1 MASRVAVLIVNNIL
15 PVEHIQNSLEEIGF
29 SCIVIDSIA
38 LDIELPTFNVCIVGV
53 VETGQKD
60 RLVMLSKKYP
70 DKPFLYYAD
79 QALADRVDEFEI
91 VGESNIVYP
100 DFTNRE
106 LGLAIELTS
115 IKRKQAY
122 ASAFSDRNS
131 SSNHVR
137 LKNIISE
144 EQAWRILFEQSPNG
158 ILLGDDSG
166 NILYT
171 NQVAGEML
179 GYDAQELIRMQFHD
193 LVSEELKPLV
203 DANIQKIISGESLI
217 TEVYNYRKDG
227 CKRYIKLHE
236 ARVIFPNGNFGIL
249 DISTDISRA
258 KEAEEALLESMG
270 KYQVLVERSND
281 GIIYAKDGLI
291 IYGNPKIMEMLA
303 TNSNEFIGKPISTFL
318 HSKVRDSV
326 LERYA
331 RRVKGK
337 EEPSIYETLLINSKN
352 EPIPVEFNVNL
363 TRLKD
368 ETITI
373 VFVRDIS
380 KRKQIEKAVR
390 ESEESYRGL
399 FDNASEAISILD
411 SSGVFLD
418 VNFSGQKMYGY
429 TKDEIVGLTIDSIA
443 AKELNDLLEI
453 KRRIKLA
460 YQGHSQTFEFWG
472 TRKDGQAIPN
482 EVVLSKGTYFGLQV
496 VMAMARDISERKNA
510 EAILKESEDKYRSL
524 TEEIPIGMYRLSPAG
539 DIIYSN
545 PAFATMMGFSNPN
558 ELIGQNIGRFSND
571 NLFKNT
577 LFGASEEFNSSE
589 EILLQRADG
598 VNIWVRNQTR
608 IHCVDSDTVTYLD
621 GVMFDIS
628 DRKLAI
634 DALQENEAKFRAMVV
649 AIPDQLFRITGDGTL
664 VDFAPTD
671 QLYYPKLT
679 FDMIGKPLG
688 DYIPNEV
695 FLEFANA
702 VDQCKSTNLLQTFEY
717 RIDADSKTF
726 FYESRIIAAGNETFL
741 VLQRDITQRKKAEE
755 DLKMLAQAIM
765 NANDS
770 ITITDLNNKIIFV
783 NPAFSHIYGYS
794 HDEIIG
800 KNTAILKPLDVED
813 GLDRQIMAETM
824 KSGWQGELINV
835 KKDGS
840 VFPISLSTSSVYDDS
855 GNPIAMVG
863 ISNDITERK
872 RIEQELIRAKEKAE
886 ESDKLKTAFLSNM
899 SHEIRSPMNAVLG
912 FIQLLKDEELLSESG
927 QKYIELIQNSGNQL
941 LSLIEDII
949 DISKIQANQLRIL
962 KSPFDLNQCMEDL
975 YSVFSSQLKYK
986 SEVKT
991 MLFQPELAN
1000 PSPFNI
1006 YSDPLRI
1013 KQILSNLLSN
1023 AVKFTPSGSIKFG
1036 YTLIIDDYSPKIKFF
1051 VKDSGI
1057 GISPENQMLI
1067 FERFRQADDSYT
1079 RLYGGS
1085 GLGLAISKGLVELLG
1100 GHIWL
1105 ESQPNEGSEFFFTI
1119 PFVTDEFDNNEKMML
1134 TASIPEDG
1142 EQSLS
1147 GRTILIVEDT
1157 KDIRL
1162 YFESILS
1169 RAGARIFF
1177 ATTAKEARKIFRQEK
1192 NIDLV
1197 LLDIRLPDSDGYNLA
1212 LEFKRARPHL
1222 PIIAQTAYA
1231 LQSELNKSIASGCD
1245 DYITKPLDSE
1255 ALYSKIHRL
1264 LDESAGR

>member
-1 MASRVAVLIVNNIL
+1 MAAKVAILIVNGVL
-15 PVEHIQNSLEEIGF
+15 PFESLQDSLEGLGY
-29 SCIVIDSIA
+29 SCVVMENIA
-38 LDIELPTFNVCIVGV
+38 SDVDLPSFNVCIIGV
-53 VETGQKD
+53 SDLNQKD
-60 RLVMLSKKYP
+60 KLISLSKRYL
-70 DKPFLYYAD
+70 DKPFIYYLSDEVTA
-79 QALADRVDEFEI
+79 QADEFDI
-91 VGESNIVYP
+91 ICESNQIS
-100 DFTNRE
+100 TSSTSRE
-106 LGLAIELTS
+106 LELVIELTS
-115 IKRKQAY
+115 IKRMQVF
-122 ASAFSDRNS
+122 ASSFSDKNPN
-131 SSNHVR
+131 SNHVR
-137 LKNIISE
+137 LKKIIPE

-171 NQVAGEML
+171 NRAAGEML
-179 GYDAQELIRMQFHD
+179 GYEAKELIRMQFHD

-203 DANIQKIISGESLI
+203 DANIKRIISGESLI

-227 CKRYIKLHE
+227 RKRYIQLHE

-249 DISTDISRA
+249 DISIDISRA

-281 GIIYAKDGLI
+281 GIIYAKDGII
-291 IYGNPKIMEMLA
+291 IYGNPKIMEMLSI
-303 TNSNEFIGKPISTFL
+303 NSDDFIGRPISTFL

-326 LERYA
+326 LERYD
-331 RRVKGK
+331 RRIKGK
-337 EEPSIYETLLINSKN
+337 DEPSIYETILINSKN
-352 EPIPVEFNVNL
+352 ESIPVEFNVNL
-363 TRLKD
+363 TKLKD

-380 KRKQIEKAVR
+380 KRKQIEKAIR

-418 VNFSGQKMYGY
+418 VNPSGQKMYGY
-429 TKDEIVGLTIDSIA
+429 TKNEIVGLTTDNIA
-443 AKELNDLLEI
+443 AKELNNLSEI

-472 TRKDGQAIPN
+472 TRKDGKVIPN

-539 DIIYSN
+539 DIVYSN
-545 PAFATMMGFSNPN
+545 PAFAIMMGFSDPD
-558 ELIGQNIGRFSND
+558 ELIGQNISRFSND
-571 NLFKNT
+571 NSFKSR
-577 LFGASEEFNSSE
+577 LYGESEEFNSSE

-608 IHCVDSDTVTYLD
+608 LHFADSGAVTYLD

-634 DALQENEAKFRAMVV
+634 DSLQENEAKFRAMVM
-649 AIPDQLFRITGDGTL
+649 AIPDQLFRITGNGKL

-679 FDMIGKPLG
+679 FDMIGKSLG
-688 DYIPNEV
+688 DFVSNEV
-695 FLEFANA
+695 FLEFVNA
-702 VDQCKSTNLLQTFEY
+702 TDQCKSSNSLQTFEY

-741 VLQRDITQRKKAEE
+741 VLQRDITQRKKAEA

-770 ITITDLNNKIIFV
+770 ITIADLNNNIIFV
-783 NPAFSHIYGYS
+783 NPAFSNIYGYS

-855 GNPIAMVG
+855 GKPIAMVG
-863 ISNDITERK
+863 ISNDITDRK

-962 KSPFDLNQCMEDL
+962 NSPFDLNQCMEEL

-1023 AVKFTPSGSIKFG
+1023 ALKFTPSGSIKFG
-1036 YTLIIDDYSPKIKFF
+1036 YTLIIDDYSPMIKFF

-1119 PFVTDEFDNNEKMML
+1119 PFVTDEFDNIEKMML
-1134 TASIPEDG
+1134 TASIPEAG
-1142 EQSLS
+1142 EQTLA

-1162 YFESILS
+1162 YFESILN
-1169 RAGARIFF
+1169 RAGARTFF

-1212 LEFKRARPHL
+1212 LEFKRSRPHL

-1245 DYITKPLDSE
+1245 DYITKPLDSD
-1255 ALYSKIHRL
+1255 ALYGKIHKL
-1264 LDESAGR
+1264 LDENSDK